1 MCQLGWDIGLIST
14 VVIRDKVTGGNTG
27 GRKKNP
33 HPVLWI
39 WKQGSKAGVDGET
52 MFVGG
57 EGEVYWPQEMFSRHE
72 VHTREI
78 LTQTETCGLYMASA
92 IQCNMIY

>member
-1 MCQLGWDIGLIST
+1 MLLT
-14 VVIRDKVTGGNTG
+14 PE
-27 GRKKNP
+27 RK
-33 HPVLWI
+33 
-39 WKQGSKAGVDGET
+39 SKALDNKPFESYQNANIERMGET

-57 EGEVYWPQEMFSRHE
+57 EGEAYWPQEMFSRHE

-92 IQCNMIY
+92 I